1 MLRLP
6 LLAYLVSGRTTVSVG
21 SVILLPTPALRQ
33 PRPLADRRTNPEED
47 LHAVQ
52 DRIEEIVDGFRKD
65 GMEIISLLTP
75 SVQEVWM

>member
-1 MLRLP
+1 
-6 LLAYLVSGRTTVSVG
+6 
-21 SVILLPTPALRQ
+21 VILLPDASTPPASPAR
-33 PRPLADRRTNPEED
+33 RPRTNPEED